1 MAKVTKLYAGNAAE
15 NPDNVLEQAI
25 GEYESVIILGFNKD
39 GELDPRSSTN
49 LTRERINWMID
60 IFKHDFVLNLIEE

>member
-49 LTRERINWMID
+49 LTRERINWMVD
-60 IFKHDFVLNLIEE
+60 IFKNDFVLNLVEE